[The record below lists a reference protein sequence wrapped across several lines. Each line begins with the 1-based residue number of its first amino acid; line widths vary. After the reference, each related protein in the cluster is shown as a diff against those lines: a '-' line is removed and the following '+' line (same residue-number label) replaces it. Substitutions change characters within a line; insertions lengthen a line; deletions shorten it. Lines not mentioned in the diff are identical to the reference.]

1 MTGRCRVNGPR
12 NDVRCQWYGDWQRRA
27 GAIIAIVGAA
37 IALSSANAARPVVQ
51 VDLALVLA
59 LDVSGSVDQDE
70 FDLQRRG
77 LAKAFLNP
85 EVLAAVR
92 RGANKRIA
100 VTVVQ
105 WAGFGHQHV
114 SVPWT
119 VIGDA
124 GSASEFAARL
134 AGMNRR
140 YPGGVTHLT
149 GVISF
154 ATRLALDV
162 PYAAQRRVIDV
173 SGDGENNVDKEP
185 DEARD
190 AAVRAG
196 VTVNGLAI
204 VNADADLPVYYRAR
218 VIGGP
223 GAFVV
228 TATDYEDFP
237 RAILLKLLR
246 EIDRQFTT

>member
-1 MTGRCRVNGPR
+1 LSGLRKDARY
-12 NDVRCQWYGDWQRRA
+12 QWLCGWQRRA
-27 GAIIAIVGAA
+27 GAVVAIACAAIV
-37 IALSSANAARPVVQ
+37 LSSAHAARPTAN

-59 LDVSGSVDQDE
+59 LDVSGSVDEDE
-70 FDLQRRG
+70 FDLQRQG

-85 EVLAAVR
+85 AIIAAIR
-92 RGANKRIA
+92 SGANKRIA

-114 SVPWT
+114 SLPWT
-119 VIGDA
+119 VIGDT
-124 GSASEFAARL
+124 GSASRFAARL
-134 AGMNRR
+134 AVMRRR

-149 GVISF
+149 GVMEF
-154 ATRLALDV
+154 ATRLVL
-162 PYAAQRRVIDV
+162 AAPFVAERQVIDI
-173 SGDGENNVDKEP
+173 SGDGENNVEKEP
-185 DEARD
+185 DEARN

-204 VNADADLPVYYRAR
+204 VNANADLLAYYRAR

-228 TATDYEDFP
+228 SATDYDDFP